1 MNSTKDELSAEIEIM
16 GQLGYELRTATK
28 DHKQIRR
35 FEPISKQLHNV
46 SIQFASDLVA
56 LVAERE
62 RLASQK
68 AIDYFYWRIDCSTLI
83 SELEGWRGC
92 IDMAK
97 HQTEEHLSALQ
108 PSNKEGK

>member
-1 MNSTKDELSAEIEIM
+1 MNSTKDELREQILTEFKNVYRLHPADYTVNCTNVVINMIE
-16 GQLGYELRTATK
+16 G
-28 DHKQIRR
+28 
-35 FEPISKQLHNV
+35 F
-46 SIQFASDLVA
+46 
-56 LVAERE
+56 VAERE

>member
-1 MNSTKDELSAEIEIM
+1 MNSTKDELREKIHKL
-16 GQLGYELRTATK
+16 GQRYGYFWVKAFDIDYELNEDRVFREAFI
-28 DHKQIRR
+28 D
-35 FEPISKQLHNV
+35 QLLDM
-46 SIQFASDLVA
+46 F
-56 LVAERE
+56 AERE

-108 PSNKEGK
+108 PSNKKGK